1 MTRRTF
7 ALWVYLSRTPLLS
20 LTVTL
25 VAYLVADR
33 VSARTDRHPPANP
46 VLHAI
51 WSIDALLVASRTPYS
66 TYFVTIRWRVATGS
80 AILIAQAF
88 GAPPMVL
95 IALAPKSVTARRDG
109 NNVSA
114 RRGSGAHR
122 RPSDRD
128 RYHSRRRGHPADE
141 TLSAA

>member
-1 MTRRTF
+1 MTRGTF

-66 TYFVTIRWRVATGS
+66 TYFVTIRWRAPQCRCSS
-80 AILIAQAF
+80 ACWW
-88 GAPPMVL
+88 VL
-95 IALAPKSVTARRDG
+95 S
-109 NNVSA
+109 
-114 RRGSGAHR
+114 
-122 RPSDRD
+122 
-128 RYHSRRRGHPADE
+128 
-141 TLSAA
+141 